1 MPDEENDIPRLW
13 ESCITRKDGT
23 KEVIGYAFGPS
34 WVGCA
39 LSMDDL
45 KFKTPE
51 EAENWWKEWEKK
63 NGSGS

>member
-1 MPDEENDIPRLW
+1 MPEEEKDVPRLW
-13 ESCITRKDGT
+13 EACIMKDDGSIIVT
-23 KEVIGYAFGPS
+23 GYAYGLD
-34 WVGCA
+34 WVGQA
-39 LSMDDL
+39 LAMDDL